1 MNNAINTSNWVTD
14 LIDKYY
20 DFLKGRTTSVV
31 ETGTDWNVISTPFIG
46 LFNDTIELYVK
57 KDNDKILFSD
67 DGVTLKNLELVGS
80 LISRSPKRK
89 DLLERILLTYGV
101 QLVDDELMVEAN
113 ESNVAQKKHN
123 LISAISEINDM
134 YMLAKHTV
142 ASIFKEDVK
151 SYLDEQQIIYTPQFI
166 SKGSTGLEFTF
177 DFQIA
182 YRYKE
187 IVIKSFNIVNKLNL
201 PNFLF
206 TWEDIKTVREK
217 ISNKKV
223 VGLAVINDEEK
234 QIQPEYLDALKS
246 KNADYILWS
255 QRHTPD
261 NISKLKNGVLQ

>member
-1 MNNAINTSNWVTD
+1 MNNWVNEI
-14 LIDKYY
+14 IDKYY
-20 DFLKGRTTSVV
+20 EFLRERTFTDI
-31 ETGTDWNVISTPFIG
+31 ETGTEWSVISTPFLG
-46 LFNDTIELYVK
+46 LFNDTIELYIK
-57 KDNDKILFSD
+57 KNENKFLLSD
-67 DGVTLKNLELVGS
+67 DGATLKNLEYVGS
-80 LISRSPKRK
+80 QISRSPKRK
-89 DLLERILLTYGV
+89 DLLDKILLTYGV
-101 QLVDDELMVEAN
+101 QLIDEELIIEAS
-113 ESNVAQKKHN
+113 EANVAQKKHN

-182 YRYKE
+182 YRHKE

-206 TWEDIKTVREK
+206 TWEDIKSVREK
-217 ISNKKV
+217 ITGKQV
-223 VGLAVINDEEK
+223 IGLAVINDEEK
-234 QIQPEYLDALKS
+234 QLQTEYLEALKN

-261 NISKLKNGVLQ
+261 NINKLKNVA